1 MWNFNQA
8 FHFQWLLYVDCSR
21 IVRFMQYDYKYY
33 AVVVEI
39 FIGTQDDGES
49 IDP

>member
-1 MWNFNQA
+1 MIIPCEISTKRFIFNG
-8 FHFQWLLYVDCSR
+8 YCSR
-21 IVRFMQYDYKYY
+21 IVRIMQYDYKYY